1 MIKTVFLI
9 ITILFLALALKFKP
23 NNFNQNI
30 NVSPLSLPEPIEVI
44 FQGKEIT
51 ITNISTDTTLI
62 QDSNGIWYS
71 NDVVSAT
78 ILIIPVENSPEIPG
92 D

>member
-1 MIKTVFLI
+1 MICVFCGI
-9 ITILFLALALKFKP
+9 GMIYNPVFA
-23 NNFNQNI
+23 
-30 NVSPLSLPEPIEVI
+30 
-44 FQGKEIT
+44 QGDTIT

>member
-44 FQGKEIT
+44 FQGKEII

-62 QDSNGIWYS
+62 QDSNGVWYS
-71 NDVVSAT
+71 NDVISAT
-78 ILIIPVENSPEIPG
+78 ILIMPVENSPEIPG

>member
-1 MIKTVFLI
+1 MKIRYYLFI
-9 ITILFLALALKFKP
+9 IVICIFCGIGTIYNPVWA
-23 NNFNQNI
+23 
-30 NVSPLSLPEPIEVI
+30 
-44 FQGKEIT
+44 QGDT
-51 ITNISTDTTLI
+51 IDTTLI